1 MKNPDPAKILK
12 SVQDL
17 VAVFEEKG
25 YHTKMDA
32 YTKIMDL
39 QTETIATI
47 STCLVSIK
55 KDLAVVMT
63 EQKNYIQT
71 RRDRSDNCDKI
82 HADHEQ
88 RLRKS
93 VPLTR
98 CETNEI
104 TIDKIDQAITK
115 LSSFKNKI
123 IGACLV
129 ISIVVPTFIGV
140 IIAFVLKKY
149 IGG

>member
-1 MKNPDPAKILK
+1 MSKPDAAKILK

-17 VAVFEEKG
+17 VATFEEKG
-25 YHTKMDA
+25 YHAKMDA
-32 YTKIMDL
+32 QAQTMATTTK
-39 QTETIATI
+39 TIEVM
-47 STCLVSIK
+47 STCLISIK
-55 KDLAVVMT
+55 KDLAVVMN

-71 RRDRSDNCDKI
+71 RRDRADNCDKV

-88 RLRKS
+88 RLREA

-104 TIDKIDQAITK
+104 TIDKIDKAIVQ

-140 IIAFVLKKY
+140 IAAFILKKY
-149 IGG
+149 AGG